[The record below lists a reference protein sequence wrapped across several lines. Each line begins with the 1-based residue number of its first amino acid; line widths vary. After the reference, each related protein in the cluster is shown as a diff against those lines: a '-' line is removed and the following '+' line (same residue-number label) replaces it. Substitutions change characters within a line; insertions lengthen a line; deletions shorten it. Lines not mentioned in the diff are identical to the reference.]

1 MKNAKKIFDQLPPKY
16 QRELEDFAE
25 FLLQRSKKEAQKGR
39 LKLDWRG
46 GLKDKRDEYNSVEL
60 QHKARDWWAE

>member
-1 MKNAKKIFDQLPPKY
+1 MKNVKDLIDQLPPEY

-25 FLLQRSKKEAQKGR
+25 FLLQRSKAKRQKGE

-46 GLKDKRDEYNSVEL
+46 GLKEKKGEFTSVEL